1 MERLPEWAKAIIG
14 MLGILFLPTVG
25 YIYSQGQGNQVKE
38 QLVAANSELVVAIRV
53 LTNQMAS
60 LNEKLSAEMVKINY
74 NEQRINKLEDKVLYN
89 SHKFATMKDK
99 DDNDG

>member
-1 MERLPEWAKAIIG
+1 MKNLPEWSKAIIG
-14 MLGILFLPTVG
+14 MLGILFLPAVG
-25 YIYSQGQGNQVKE
+25 YIYSQGQENQVKE

-60 LNEKLSAEMVKINY
+60 LNEKLSAEMVKIHY

-89 SHKFATMKDK
+89 SHEFATLNGK